1 MSYNPAAE
9 QQAHAPVHWQRTVLA
24 ITWPAFVMAGVLE
37 ALVFALV
44 DPAVLNA
51 LDAFGPLSPGAIHSL
66 AFLMFWAVIATASAV
81 TQWLQTDDPA
91 EPQDGR

>member
-1 MSYNPAAE
+1 
-9 QQAHAPVHWQRTVLA
+9 
-24 ITWPAFVMAGVLE
+24 MAGVLE

-51 LDAFGPLSPGAIHSL
+51 LDSFGPLSPGAIHTL
-66 AFLMFWAVIATASAV
+66 AFLMFWAVIATSSAV

-91 EPQDGR
+91 EPQDGP